1 MNELAGLILLALLL
15 FGPISLDLIEHNIEV
30 YFLVLGIVATAIG
43 EGFSVHLVKGAL
55 TEPIEISIAVLVAG
69 FLFRWIGPKLDGAFE
84 RLRGRFSRAVLAAV
98 SIFVIAMIS
107 SLITAIVAALVLVQ
121 VIGLL
126 QIDNARR
133 PGVTV
138 AACFAIGMGAALTP
152 IGEPLSTLAAYALKL
167 SFLGLF
173 DLLAPWVVPGVIVT
187 AILAGY
193 FARGGYADAIQI
205 IREDQSTSLVV
216 KQAIKVFAFVA
227 GLVLISHA
235 YAPIATK
242 YVEMLSNDALFWA
255 NTVSA
260 ALDNATLVALEVHQ
274 MSLDR
279 AREAIIS
286 LLISGGMLI
295 PGNIPNI
302 VSAGALKIGSATWA
316 RVGVP
321 IGLVLLG
328 IYFAL
333 LKFAAG

>member
-1 MNELAGLILLALLL
+1 MNEIAGLILLALLL
-15 FGPISLDLIEHNIEV
+15 FGPISLDIVEHNIEA
-30 YFLVLGIVATAIG
+30 YFLVLGIIATAIG
-43 EGFSVHLVKGAL
+43 EGFSVHLIKSAL
-55 TEPIEISIAVLVAG
+55 TEPIEISIAVLIAG
-69 FLFRWIGPKLDGAFE
+69 FLFRWIGPRLDSVFDA
-84 RLRGRFSRAVLAAV
+84 LRARFSRATLAAI

-126 QIDNARR
+126 HIEDRRR
-133 PGVTV
+133 PAVTV

-152 IGEPLSTLAAYALKL
+152 IGEPLSTLAAFALKL
-167 SFLGLF
+167 SFFGLF
-173 DLLAPWVVPGVIVT
+173 DLLAPWIIPGVMAT
-187 AILAGY
+187 AILVGY
-193 FARGGYADAIQI
+193 FARGGYADATEVV
-205 IREDQSTSLVV
+205 REDQSTSLVV

-242 YVEMLSNDALFWA
+242 YVAMLSNDTLFWA

-260 ALDNATLVALEVHQ
+260 ALDNATLVALEVHD
-274 MSLDR
+274 MTLVR

-286 LLISGGMLI
+286 LLISGGILI

-302 VSAGALKIGSATWA
+302 VSASALRIGSATWA
-316 RVGVP
+316 RIGVP
-321 IGLVLLG
+321 VGIVLLG

-333 LKFAAG
+333 LKFAA